1 MAAAVSGVAGF
12 GGALLLLP
20 LLTHT
25 VGARAAVPLLTV
37 AQRVGWR
44 GWGADGGRPFFSLS
58 YCRSVPK
65 PIFSII
71 RKEERPDPR
80 DSEIV
85 PPSARPLLLTDRL
98 DATAGA
104 PLIAGNRIDVELDNA
119 KARRWLVESI
129 GRAQSRVHLQIY

>member
-1 MAAAVSGVAGF
+1 M
-12 GGALLLLP
+12 
-20 LLTHT
+20 
-25 VGARAAVPLLTV
+25 
-37 AQRVGWR
+37 
-44 GWGADGGRPFFSLS
+44 
-58 YCRSVPK
+58 
-65 PIFSII
+65 
-71 RKEERPDPR
+71 
-80 DSEIV
+80 

>member
-44 GWGADGGRPFFSLS
+44 GWGQAFLFS
-58 YCRSVPK
+58 
-65 PIFSII
+65 F
-71 RKEERPDPR
+71 
-80 DSEIV
+80 
-85 PPSARPLLLTDRL
+85 LL
-98 DATAGA
+98 
-104 PLIAGNRIDVELDNA
+104 
-119 KARRWLVESI
+119 SI
-129 GRAQSRVHLQIY
+129 GAEADLLNN